1 MQAAARARDL
11 RKGVALLLGLGLLL
25 GGPAAL
31 GAGPAAALD
40 QAPLDAFDFAS
51 KQRGAKLYVN
61 YCIGCHSLQYMRYT
75 RVAEDLG
82 IPEAVAQSNL
92 AFGQDLFA
100 PMLSAMA
107 PEQGQAWFNQA
118 VPPDLTLVARSRSP
132 DWLYSYMKSFY
143 RDPERPSGWNNAVF
157 ANVAMPHA
165 LHALQGVQ
173 VLEEDGLRLARAG
186 ALEPAEYDVAVA
198 DLVNFLVYVAEPVRL
213 TRHRIGYGVII
224 FVLLLGIVTYML
236 YRDYWRDIID
246 QQG

>member
-1 MQAAARARDL
+1 MK
-11 RKGVALLLGLGLLL
+11 KGVAILLAAGLLAA
-25 GGPAAL
+25 GPAAL
-31 GAGPAAALD
+31 GAGPAVALD
-40 QAPLDAFDFAS
+40 QAPLDSFDFAS
-51 KQRGAKLYVN
+51 KQRGAQLYVN

-92 AFGQDLFA
+92 AFGQELFA
-100 PMLSAMA
+100 PMLSAMT

-118 VPPDLTLVARSRSP
+118 VPPDLTLVARSRSA

-143 RDPERPSGWNNAVF
+143 RDPERPSGWNNTVF
-157 ANVAMPHA
+157 ANVAMPHP
-165 LHALQGVQ
+165 LHSLQGIQ
-173 VLEEDGLRLARAG
+173 TLDEAGGLQLDRAG
-186 ALEPAEYDVAVA
+186 KLTPAEYDVAMA

-224 FVLLLGIVTYML
+224 FVLLLGILTYML